1 MNTGLTIRDEKA
13 IYSILAAFP
22 SVSKVLLFGSRAK
35 GNFHPG
41 SDVDLAF
48 MDEEISE
55 ADLRA
60 IRSRLDDSDLPYFVD
75 VIHYPSL
82 TFKPLKEHIDRVGV
96 TFYETGVL
104 TN

>member
-1 MNTGLTIRDEKA
+1 VNSGLTNRDKK
-13 IYSILAAFP
+13 IIHSILSAFP

-35 GNFHPG
+35 GNFRTG

-55 ADLRA
+55 TELRD
-60 IRSRLDDSDLPYFVD
+60 IRSKLDDSDLPYFVD

-96 TFYETGVL
+96 PFYQAGVL